1 MNNIKPNLDGTS
13 LLLIYEIESNILKFI
28 KNKIQNFFLSIDK
41 LFINN
46 TWYNNHILK
55 YIQFFLSNKIY
66 PIIITGLL
74 YIKSKSSSF
83 QLISEEFLNIKINHK
98 NKFILFLLLNSFES
112 LIIKYVDKLF
122 SICYYFFYKQNNNN
136 KLELVNYYGKCIQNI
151 FKHIKN
157 LQNIII
163 GMSFYKSFFCEKN
176 NFILDNLNLP
186 IRLLGYGYIIK
197 NTFNIFQNI
206 KNIFKVHY
214 IDEEKAEEKYDENI
228 FENNEIIG
236 GVENDNDN
244 ENICLLCLNK
254 YNIVCCTPCGHLF
267 CWSCIHLYLKEKNN
281 CPKCKLKCY
290 PQEILL
296 LQNY

>member
-122 SICYYFFYKQNNNN
+122 SICYYFFIN
-136 KLELVNYYGKCIQNI
+136 K
-151 FKHIKN
+151 IK
-157 LQNIII
+157 II
-163 GMSFYKSFFCEKN
+163 N
-176 NFILDNLNLP
+176 
-186 IRLLGYGYIIK
+186 
-197 NTFNIFQNI
+197 
-206 KNIFKVHY
+206 
-214 IDEEKAEEKYDENI
+214 
-228 FENNEIIG
+228 
-236 GVENDNDN
+236 
-244 ENICLLCLNK
+244 
-254 YNIVCCTPCGHLF
+254 
-267 CWSCIHLYLKEKNN
+267 
-281 CPKCKLKCY
+281 
-290 PQEILL
+290 
-296 LQNY
+296 